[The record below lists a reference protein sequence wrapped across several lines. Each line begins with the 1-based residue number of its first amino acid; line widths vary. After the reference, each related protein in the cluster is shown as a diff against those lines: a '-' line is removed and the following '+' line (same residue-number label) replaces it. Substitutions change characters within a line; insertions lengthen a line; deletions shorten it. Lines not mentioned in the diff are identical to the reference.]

1 MIRARYFLLC
11 VIAAAI
17 ALSGCKHVEQREP
30 STVTVSGVGT
40 VSVEPDMV
48 RMTVSMSKTE
58 RTTRLAQ
65 EAVAVMTGRVLAI
78 LKESAIEDKD
88 IATASLTFNPE
99 YEWRNN
105 RSVLVGQRAEQRIE
119 FAVRGIRQDDNK
131 VSGIIDRLVGID
143 GIMLDNIAFS
153 VADNT
158 EHFVRSR
165 ELAFEKAVQKAE
177 QYAELSGLKV
187 GKVLSLS
194 EEGANN
200 AMPLYSNRMVNQQF
214 KMEESAVMADAA
226 TVLPSGQLEV
236 TTRISVVFLLE

>member
-1 MIRARYFLLC
+1 MKAKHFLLFGL
-11 VIAAAI
+11 VVV
-17 ALSGCKHVEQREP
+17 LSGCGQTGGRQEP

-40 VSVEPDMV
+40 VSVAPDMV
-48 RMTVSMSKTE
+48 RLTVSMQKTG

-65 EAVAVMTGRVLAI
+65 EAVAAMTGRVLAI

-105 RSVLVGQRAEQRIE
+105 RSVLVGQRAEQCIE
-119 FAVRGIRQDDNK
+119 FAVRGIGSDDAK
-131 VSGIIDRLVGID
+131 VPGIIDRLVEID
-143 GIMLDNIAFS
+143 GIMLNSIDFS

-158 EHFVRSR
+158 EHFARSR

-194 EEGANN
+194 EDGAGN
-200 AMPLYSNRMVNQQF
+200 AVPLYGNRMVNQF
-214 KMEESAVMADAA
+214 KLESASFAEADAA
-226 TVLPSGQLEV
+226 TALPSGQLEV